1 MQVTG
6 NFPDFYN
13 ETMLPALHALTDAG
27 QNQRPAQFPRIFKI
41 EGSTRGVEQFSQV
54 SGVGRAQQLAV
65 GQAVRKDQPVQ
76 GYNKTFKHI
85 RYGLGVATTR
95 EVVDDDKNGLIA
107 QMHKDLGWSITET
120 REIDAAGTF
129 NNAFTNSAAYLGPD
143 GVPLCSASHPLWKVG
158 GLQSNAMSAA
168 DLDMY
173 PLQLML
179 TAYRRMRR
187 PSGELIRL
195 GKPKL
200 VVSPVNSFLAY
211 QLTSSK
217 DDPSTTDR
225 GINPLGA
232 AENGIPE
239 VMVWDY
245 LTGDEPWFLV
255 APAPETGLRWFD
267 RNTPYND
274 SWTDKETEIGVT
286 AIRYRKSH
294 GWFNYLGVVG
304 NPGV

>member
-13 ETMLPALHALTDAG
+13 ETMLPALHALTEEG
-27 QNQRPAQFPRIFKI
+27 QMQRPSQFPRIFKI

-76 GYNKTFKHI
+76 GYNKTFKHVS
-85 RYGLGVATTR
+85 YGLGVATTR

-107 QMHKDLGWSITET
+107 QMHRDLGWSITET
-120 REIDAAGTF
+120 REIDAASTF
-129 NNAFTNSAAYLGPD
+129 NNAFTNSSPYLGPD
-143 GVPLCSASHPLWKVG
+143 GVSLCNASHPLYKAG
-158 GLQSNAMSAA
+158 GLQSNAMAAA
-168 DLDMY
+168 DLDIY

-179 TAYRRMRR
+179 TAYRRMKR

-195 GKPKL
+195 GKPQL
-200 VVSPVNSFLAY
+200 VVSPVNAFLAY
-211 QLTSSK
+211 ALTKSS
-217 DDPSTTDR
+217 DDPTTADR
-225 GINPLGA
+225 SINPLGG
-232 AENGIPE
+232 AENGIPS

-245 LTGDEPWFLV
+245 LTSDEAWFLV
-255 APAPETGLRWFD
+255 APPAETGLRWFD
-267 RNTPYND
+267 RLKPYND

-286 AIRYRKSH
+286 AMRYRKSH
-294 GWFNYLGVVG
+294 GWFNYLGVMG